1 MEIFN
6 LGIPELLFILIIM
19 LIIWGPKEMANNARK
34 AARFFRK
41 ITQSETWRM
50 VRETTTELRELP
62 TQLVRE
68 AALEEWEQNNP
79 PVRPGEHGSVPMNAE
94 RDNGSHQTIQPP
106 LEENA
111 PPPTDESAPE
121 NVPSSEEDLSRRD

>member
-19 LIIWGPKEMANNARK
+19 LIIWGPTEMANNARK
-34 AARFFRK
+34 MARFVRK

-50 VRETTTELRELP
+50 VRETTNELRELP
-62 TQLVRE
+62 NQLVRE

-79 PVRPGEHGSVPMNAE
+79 PIRPGEHRSVPMSAE
-94 RDNGSHQTIQPP
+94 RDNGSQQTIQPP
-106 LEENA
+106 VDET
-111 PPPTDESAPE
+111 PPPAGESNPE
-121 NVPSSEEDLSRRD
+121 QIPPPEEDLPRRD